1 MKVRAAEAWNYTGI
15 ASSAYLK
22 LFNNS
27 LIIPLI
33 AILDAKSN
41 NAYGKIFQR
50 IN

>member
-1 MKVRAAEAWNYTGI
+1 MKVRAAETKSVS
-15 ASSAYLK
+15 SSAYLK
-22 LFNNS
+22 LFNN
-27 LIIPLI
+27 IPLI